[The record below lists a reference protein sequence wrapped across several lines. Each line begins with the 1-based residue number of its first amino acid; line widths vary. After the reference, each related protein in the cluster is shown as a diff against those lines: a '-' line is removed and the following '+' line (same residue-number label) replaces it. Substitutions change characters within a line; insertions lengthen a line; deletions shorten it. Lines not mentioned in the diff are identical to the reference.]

1 VKSGDLAPQGP
12 PPPSSAPVSVRFGP
26 FEVDSDRR
34 LLLKEGGEVHLTRK
48 AFDLLTLLL
57 AEAPRVV
64 RKEELHRRL
73 WPDTFV
79 SDATL
84 VGLIK
89 ELRRVLDDR
98 DSTTPL
104 IRTTHGV
111 GYAFAGELRG
121 QLAPVPDVSCWI
133 VAGSRRI
140 VLVDGENLIGR
151 DPSSTIHLDAAGI
164 SRRHARIS
172 VTGTYA
178 VIEDLES
185 KNGTLVNDAAAT
197 RPVSLR
203 DGDRIQ
209 IGPIVIVYR
218 ASESGVST
226 ETIVIPVR

>member
-1 VKSGDLAPQGP
+1 M
-12 PPPSSAPVSVRFGP
+12 
-26 FEVDSDRR
+26 
-34 LLLKEGGEVHLTRK
+34 TRK
-48 AFDLLTLLL
+48 AFDLLVLLL

-89 ELRRVLDDR
+89 ELRRALDDR
-98 DSTTPL
+98 DSTSPL

-121 QLAPVPDVSCWI
+121 QPAVEVASCWL
-133 VAGSRRI
+133 VVGSRRI
-140 VLVDGENLIGR
+140 VLEDGEHLVGR
-151 DPSSTIHLDAAGI
+151 DPTSRVYLDVAGI

-172 VTGTYA
+172 VTGTNA

-185 KNGTLVNDAAAT
+185 KNGTMVNDRAAT
-197 RPVSLR
+197 KPLVLQ

-209 IGPIVIVYR
+209 VGPVVVVYR
-218 ASESGVST
+218 ASSSGVST
-226 ETIVIPVR
+226 ETVVMPAR